1 MYANQ
6 THHKHTPNMD
16 SPVGEGDG
24 YQKKH
29 AKELLSAELSKARDD
44 YNNREHTTVAQDIGP
59 RLGAE
64 KLSARHQRDNPLRL
78 TSDSGFQEM
87 MDHNLIHAK
96 TEMSATLTNAK
107 DEWKERMERASRSRP
122 RSTVAQPA
130 FSPLS
135 ATEKPAPRFK
145 TPAELESEDKKAV
158 RGKMSSELG
167 KSKEEWVKRQTKI
180 NRTYTMR
187 TKAAVRAARAAKGP
201 TALDRYKMKKVNQQ
215 NDGSPHQQELLRQQ
229 LQEAEEL
236 WGSAGIAAKPGKGGS
251 YSQPSTPRT
260 RSTSPRT
267 RRRRLAAS
275 AERLQRS
282 GSSPASGGSPKN
294 TNMLVGGG
302 GGGVLGGRGLQSM
315 RSRFDALPNG
325 NGANG
330 DGSGFAAKQRI
341 GRSTSTGQTGHRR
354 AKVAEESKAST
365 LNGNGVAI
373 ALDAAADDSTSGMVE
388 EQDEEKEPA
397 LQQEQYQQQEEP
409 QEKGLVEDIV

>member
-145 TPAELESEDKKAV
+145 TPAELESVAASPKKAV
-158 RGKMSSELG
+158 LHLEGPHLSRLH
-167 KSKEEWVKRQTKI
+167 
-180 NRTYTMR
+180 
-187 TKAAVRAARAAKGP
+187 AR
-201 TALDRYKMKKVNQQ
+201 
-215 NDGSPHQQELLRQQ
+215 PH
-229 LQEAEEL
+229 
-236 WGSAGIAAKPGKGGS
+236 
-251 YSQPSTPRT
+251 
-260 RSTSPRT
+260 SPRT
-267 RRRRLAAS
+267 SRAQYYARTADTTYSSHTRRS
-275 AERLQRS
+275 SQRARTVPS
-282 GSSPASGGSPKN
+282 G
-294 TNMLVGGG
+294 
-302 GGGVLGGRGLQSM
+302 
-315 RSRFDALPNG
+315 
-325 NGANG
+325 
-330 DGSGFAAKQRI
+330 
-341 GRSTSTGQTGHRR
+341 
-354 AKVAEESKAST
+354 
-365 LNGNGVAI
+365 
-373 ALDAAADDSTSGMVE
+373 
-388 EQDEEKEPA
+388 
-397 LQQEQYQQQEEP
+397 
-409 QEKGLVEDIV
+409 